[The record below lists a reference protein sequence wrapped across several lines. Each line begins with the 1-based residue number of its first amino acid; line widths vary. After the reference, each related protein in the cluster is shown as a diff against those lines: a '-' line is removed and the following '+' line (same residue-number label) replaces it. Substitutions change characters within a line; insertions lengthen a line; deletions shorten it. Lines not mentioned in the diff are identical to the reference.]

1 MEINAGNIRLAQEQ
15 DLEAILKCNATSS
28 TQSAERLAQISTGV
42 GTGRCLVW
50 EKEGLVGGFAL
61 SAANSFFGSDFIDLL
76 VVATSMRRL
85 GIGRLLLSAAVQNS
99 EKQRVW
105 TSTNNSNISM
115 RELLRKEGWKLSG
128 TLTGLDL
135 DDDEL
140 VFYFD
145 K

>member
-28 TQSAERLAQISTGV
+28 TQSTERLAQISIGV

-50 EKEGLVGGFAL
+50 ENEGLVGGFAL
-61 SAANSFFGSDFIDLL
+61 STENGFFGSDFIEL
-76 VVATSMRRL
+76 VVVSTSVRRL
-85 GIGRLLLSAAVQNS
+85 GIGRLLLSTAIRISGN
-99 EKQRVW
+99 QRVW
-105 TSTNNSNISM
+105 TSTNHSNIAM
-115 RELLRKEGWKLSG
+115 RELLSGEGWKLSG

-135 DDDEL
+135 DDDEM

>member
-1 MEINAGNIRLAQEQ
+1 MNSGYIRRAQER
-15 DLEAILKCNATSS
+15 DLGAILKCNSTSS
-28 TQSAERLAQISTGV
+28 TQSEERMVQISTGIEN
-42 GTGRCLVW
+42 GHCLIW
-50 EKEGLVGGFAL
+50 ENEGLVDGFVL

-76 VVATSMRRL
+76 VVSTSMRRL
-85 GIGRLLLSAAVQNS
+85 GIGRLLLSAAVQIS
-99 EKQRVW
+99 ENKRVW

-115 RELLRKEGWKLSG
+115 RELLHKEGWKLSG